1 MKKLFSMFFAAFFA
15 VAMMAG
21 GALAGT
27 LHLTGDQNTAGG
39 AAAATTA
46 AEPGYYPAEAVVG
59 GDDEIDFNSDMV
71 TLSMPGAVVATGTAL
86 RTIAYVPTTDL
97 PSGTRIVLTLTNAT
111 WVSTD
116 LYLLSDEGAADF
128 DGVTVASTDSM
139 VGGVATFI
147 VGSTPVNA
155 GDILILS
162 ASQDGVDD
170 GARDGSNPAIA
181 LDAALATALT
191 KVTAAVTECY
201 DAVGAIDGGLAGA
214 VNIFGSYQQFDFTVA
229 AGTATINV
237 ESPDFRTTF
246 LASVV
251 LSTGNI
257 HIEDHQGDADV
268 DALLADPQ
276 VSFFAID
283 LNTASLATIDYTVTG
298 GQLNKLVSPNGL
310 VLDMD
315 GLNGNDQAFT
325 IVDDASATLSVATD
339 DNAAWYNAGVENLDF
354 TVNGTDT
361 LDTQTF
367 AIAGS
372 LNFSD
377 NTSYN
382 DLALGSTTIMNW
394 GINGYQAKLYL
405 STETG
410 NRYSFIN
417 LHNESTSDA
426 QVFCDLQ
433 FSDGTLWSNVGLGT
447 LTANTSRTILG
458 SDIITTGEA
467 EGNTTPT
474 GANAKYLVTFTVTG
488 PTNNI
493 HAWAFE
499 TRDGTQRTIA
509 IYTQGTTVDGEAEIH
524 QWR

>member
-1 MKKLFSMFFAAFFA
+1 MKKIFSMFFAAFFA

-27 LHLTGDQNTAGG
+27 LHLTVDQNTAGG

-46 AEPGYYPAEAVVG
+46 VEPGYYPAEAVVA
-59 GDDEIDFNSDMV
+59 GDDEIDFNTAAV
-71 TLSMPGAVVATGTAL
+71 TASMPGAVVATGAAL

-116 LYLLSDEGAADF
+116 LYLLSDEGAMDF

-191 KVTAAVTECY
+191 KVTVAATECY
-201 DAVGAIDGGLAGA
+201 DAVGPIAGGLAGA
-214 VNIFGSYQQFDFTVA
+214 INIFGSYQQFGFTVA

-246 LASVV
+246 LASAV

-257 HIEDHQGDADV
+257 HIEDHQADADV
-268 DALLADPQ
+268 DAPLAANQ
-276 VSFFAID
+276 VSFFAIN
-283 LNTASLATIDYTVTG
+283 LNTPSLATIDYTVTG
-298 GQLNKLVSPNGL
+298 GQLNKLASPNGL

-315 GLNGNDQAFT
+315 AADANDQAFT
-325 IVDDASATLSVATD
+325 IVGDASATLSVATN
-339 DNAAWYNAGVENLDF
+339 DNAAWYNGAPENLDF

-377 NTSYN
+377 DTSYN
-382 DLALGSTTIMNW
+382 DVSLDSTTVMSW

-410 NRYSFIN
+410 ARYSFIT
-417 LHNESTSDA
+417 LHNESTSDG
-426 QVFCDLQ
+426 QIFCDLQ

-447 LTANTSRTILG
+447 LTANTSQTILG
-458 SDIITTGEA
+458 SAIITAGEA

-474 GANAKYLVTFTVTG
+474 GANAKYLITFTVTG

-493 HAWAFE
+493 HSWAFE

-509 IYTQGTTVDGEAEIH
+509 IYTQGIAVGGQPEVHE
-524 QWR
+524 WR